1 MTDMIRVHWILKGK
15 RLMVLARK
23 EVNENIITDSNW
35 IMVIKKEQLIVR
47 ILR

>member
-1 MTDMIRVHWILKGK
+1 MIRVHWILKGK

-23 EVNENIITDSNW
+23 EVNESIITDSNW
-35 IMVIKKEQLIVR
+35 IMVIKKEQLILR

>member
-1 MTDMIRVHWILKGK
+1 
-15 RLMVLARK
+15 MVLARK